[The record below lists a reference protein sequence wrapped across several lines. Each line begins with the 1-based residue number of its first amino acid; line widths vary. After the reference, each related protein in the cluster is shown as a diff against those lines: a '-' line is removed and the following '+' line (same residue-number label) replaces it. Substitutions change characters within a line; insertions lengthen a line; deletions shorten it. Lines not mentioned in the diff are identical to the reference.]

1 NSALERTI
9 NKVLSLKEADLIS
22 QIDSAY
28 QESLNNIES
37 SQGKLEVERTRIV
50 EASKK
55 QAENL
60 KRQVV
65 GSSRLSTRNQE
76 LLMIENA
83 VNSAFEQARKK
94 LASSGDK
101 ESYKSLMT
109 GIIEESISSIGSGEV
124 TIESNKADAELVK
137 KIATDLQKKNSKVKI
152 NVSAQPISVIG
163 GVRVKSGDG
172 SMSYDNTLDSRIER
186 LKPLIRKNIAQ
197 MLRGEE

>member
-1 NSALERTI
+1 
-9 NKVLSLKEADLIS
+9 
-22 QIDSAY
+22 
-28 QESLNNIES
+28 
-37 SQGKLEVERTRIV
+37 
-50 EASKK
+50 
-55 QAENL
+55 
-60 KRQVV
+60 
-65 GSSRLSTRNQE
+65 
-76 LLMIENA
+76 MIENA

-152 NVSAQPISVIG
+152 NVSAQPINVIG